1 VTAAVTAASAPSKK
15 KLVTRRGLLKAGA
28 LLLGASALE
37 YESLSGKFDHDRR
50 IILGGEARFRA
61 SMDALA
67 NDASL
72 ARGAIV
78 HVGHS
83 THLLVVDGVRLLTDP
98 WFYDPAFGAVRHEH
112 ALPVGPHSLEP
123 LDAILITHD
132 HADHVDH
139 RALWFLEKSA
149 VCLVATDALATRC
162 KNSGFEEVHVL
173 RPWESFVVKGVKVTA
188 VPGLHDIYEI
198 GFVVE
203 GGAGRDGGAEGAA
216 SRAARNSVYFAGD
229 SRLFPQLDEIAERFV
244 PAASILPVD
253 GTRLRG
259 GDLHVM
265 RPEDAVVAAR
275 TLKSRVVM
283 PSHAEGILFDPL
295 AKYVITEN
303 IEHAGAIFADL
314 MKSALPSVT
323 CAVPEPGDIVAI

>member
-1 VTAAVTAASAPSKK
+1 M
-15 KLVTRRGLLKAGA
+15 
-28 LLLGASALE
+28 LLGAGGLE
-37 YESLSGKFDHDRR
+37 YESLSGHFDHDRR
-50 IILGGEARFRA
+50 LVTGDGALFAA
-61 SMDALA
+61 SQLALTNNA
-67 NDASL
+67 DL

-83 THLLVVDGVRLLTDP
+83 THLLVVAGVRMLTDP

-112 ALPVGPHSLEP
+112 ALPTHPRDITP
-123 LDAILITHD
+123 LDAVLITHD
-132 HADHVDH
+132 HADHVDR
-139 RALWFLEKSA
+139 RALWSLQKTA
-149 VCLVATDALATRC
+149 VCLVATAGLSAMAKDA
-162 KNSGFEEVHVL
+162 GFLEVHVL
-173 RPWESFVVKGVKVTA
+173 APWESFMVRGAKVTA

-203 GGAGRDGGAEGAA
+203 GGGK
-216 SRAARNSVYFAGD
+216 SVYFAGD
-229 SRLFPQLDEIAERFV
+229 SRLHPALPEIAERFS
-244 PAASILPVD
+244 PTASILPVD

-265 RPEDAVVAAR
+265 RPADAVSAAR

-303 IEHAGAIFADL
+303 IDNAGTIFRDL
-314 MKSALPSVT
+314 CVAALPEVH
-323 CAVPEPGDIVAI
+323 CALPLPGEMVAF